1 MEGDHEAIID
11 PETFDMVQR
20 EIEKRGIG
28 KKYHSGI
35 YPFSSK
41 IKCGE
46 CGSWYGSKVW
56 HSNDKYRHVIWQ
68 CNHKYD
74 GDKRCSTP
82 HLTDD
87 QVKAAFLSAAN
98 KLLATKDEVTANG
111 REMLGLFFDTK
122 ELETERDNLLIEAT
136 AVSEAV
142 QKTIYENAH
151 VAQDQ
156 ANYQQ
161 KYDALVKRYDEL
173 KTQIDNLNEQISTT
187 QANKAGIEDFLTAF
201 EKTPDTLTEFSVE
214 SFSSLVDFITVYSEK
229 DIRVTFKNGQEID
242 A

>member
-1 MEGDHEAIID
+1 
-11 PETFDMVQR
+11 
-20 EIEKRGIG
+20 
-28 KKYHSGI
+28 
-35 YPFSSK
+35 
-41 IKCGE
+41 
-46 CGSWYGSKVW
+46 
-56 HSNDKYRHVIWQ
+56 
-68 CNHKYD
+68 
-74 GDKRCSTP
+74 
-82 HLTDD
+82 
-87 QVKAAFLSAAN
+87 
-98 KLLATKDEVTANG
+98 
-111 REMLGLFFDTK
+111 MLGLFFDTK

-156 ANYQQ
+156 TSYQQ
-161 KYDALVKRYDEL
+161 KYDALSKRYDEL
-173 KTQIDNLNEQISTT
+173 KNQIDSLNEQISTT
-187 QANKAGIEDFLTAF
+187 QANKAGIEDFLAAF